1 MKQAGKQAGRV
12 KMMGNT
18 GIMGR
23 TKGLLRPLLV
33 MIFALNIA
41 CSAFA
46 SESEKI
52 MEVNLEIEA
61 YLEDSE
67 SRGDVSV
74 STGDT
79 TYRIRNIEVLNE
91 NEDWS
96 KAAPKISVEFKA
108 KKGYY
113 FGTVDEEMFSFE
125 GDEVTFVSAKVK
137 NNGSGMTLIF
147 TLGSDEDDLSVHGL
161 SWNEEDGFA
170 EWEENDNARVYQV
183 KLYRND
189 VAVGSTRMTKNT
201 TYDFSEATSK
211 SGRYRF
217 MVRAVGTG
225 SERGAWETS
234 EIWHVL
240 ADEDQD
246 LTGGMTASERSA
258 TTSVLPVT
266 DGKSAEGWEKDET
279 GWWYRY
285 ADGNYP
291 SSRWAKINGKWYFFD
306 ENGYMKTGWIKY
318 KTKWYYCDESGAMLT
333 GTKTPDGYSVG
344 ADGVWIS

>member
-1 MKQAGKQAGRV
+1 
-12 KMMGNT
+12 MMENE

-23 TKGLLRPLLV
+23 TKGFLRLLLV
-33 MIFALNIA
+33 MIFALNIVS
-41 CSAFA
+41 SAFA

-52 MEVNLEIEA
+52 TEVNLEIEA

-96 KAAPKISVEFKA
+96 KVAPKISVDFKA

-113 FGTVDEEMFSFE
+113 FGTADEEMFSFE

-137 NNGSGMTLIF
+137 NSGSGMTLIF

-170 EWEENDNARVYQV
+170 EWEENENARVYQV

-189 VAVGSTRMTKNT
+189 VAVGSTRTTKNT

-240 ADEDQD
+240 ADEDED
-246 LTGGMTASERSA
+246 LTGGMTASKLPA
-258 TTSVLPVT
+258 TTSLLPVVN
-266 DGKSAEGWEKDET
+266 GKSAECWEKDET

-291 SSRWAKINGKWYFFD
+291 SARWAKINGKWYFFD
-306 ENGYMKTGWIKY
+306 ENGYMKTGWVKY
-318 KTKWYYCDESGAMLT
+318 KSKWYYCDESGAMLS
-333 GTKTPDGYSVG
+333 GTTTPDGYLLG
-344 ADGVWIS
+344 ADGVWIP

>member
-1 MKQAGKQAGRV
+1 MEQAGKQAGRV
-12 KMMGNT
+12 KMMENE

-23 TKGLLRPLLV
+23 TKGFLRLLLV

-52 MEVNLEIEA
+52 TEVNLEIEA

-96 KAAPKISVEFKA
+96 KVAPKISVDFKA

-113 FGTVDEEMFSFE
+113 FGTADEEMFSFE

-137 NNGSGMTLIF
+137 NSGSGMTLIF

-189 VAVGSTRMTKNT
+189 VAVGSTRTTKNT

-240 ADEDQD
+240 ADEEED
-246 LTGGMTASERSA
+246 LTGGMTASKLPA
-258 TTSVLPVT
+258 TTSLLPVVN
-266 DGKSAEGWEKDET
+266 GKSAECWEKDET

-291 SSRWAKINGKWYFFD
+291 SARWAKINGKWYFFD
-306 ENGYMKTGWIKY
+306 ENGYMKTGWVKY
-318 KTKWYYCDESGAMLT
+318 KSKWYYCDESGAMLS
-333 GTKTPDGYSVG
+333 GTTTPDGYSLG
-344 ADGVWIS
+344 ADGVWIP

>member
-1 MKQAGKQAGRV
+1 MEQAGKQAGRV
-12 KMMGNT
+12 KMMENE

-23 TKGLLRPLLV
+23 TKGFLRLLLV

-52 MEVNLEIEA
+52 TEVNLEIEA

-96 KAAPKISVEFKA
+96 KVAPKISVDFKA

-113 FGTVDEEMFSFE
+113 FGTADEEMFSFE

-137 NNGSGMTLIF
+137 NSGSGMTLIF

-189 VAVGSTRMTKNT
+189 VAVGSTRTTKNT

-217 MVRAVGTG
+217 MVRAVGNG

-240 ADEDQD
+240 ADEEED
-246 LTGGMTASERSA
+246 LTGGMTASKLPA
-258 TTSVLPVT
+258 TTSLLPVVN
-266 DGKSAEGWEKDET
+266 GKSAECWEKDET

-291 SSRWAKINGKWYFFD
+291 SARWAKINGKWYFFD
-306 ENGYMKTGWIKY
+306 ENGYMKTGWVKY
-318 KTKWYYCDESGAMLT
+318 KSKWYYCDESGAMLS
-333 GTKTPDGYSVG
+333 GTTTPDGYSLG
-344 ADGVWIS
+344 ADGVWIP

>member
-113 FGTVDEEMFSFE
+113 FGTADEEMFSFE

-201 TYDFSEATSK
+201 TYDFSEWTVSL
-211 SGRYRF
+211 Y
-217 MVRAVGTG
+217 
-225 SERGAWETS
+225 GARCWNR
-234 EIWHVL
+234 V
-240 ADEDQD
+240 
-246 LTGGMTASERSA
+246 
-258 TTSVLPVT
+258 
-266 DGKSAEGWEKDET
+266 
-279 GWWYRY
+279 
-285 ADGNYP
+285 
-291 SSRWAKINGKWYFFD
+291 
-306 ENGYMKTGWIKY
+306 
-318 KTKWYYCDESGAMLT
+318 
-333 GTKTPDGYSVG
+333 
-344 ADGVWIS
+344 

>member
-1 MKQAGKQAGRV
+1 MEQAGKQAGRV
-12 KMMGNT
+12 KMMENE

-23 TKGLLRPLLV
+23 TKGFLRLLLV

-52 MEVNLEIEA
+52 TEVNLEIEA

-96 KAAPKISVEFKA
+96 KVAPKISVDFKA

-113 FGTVDEEMFSFE
+113 FGTADEEMFSFE

-137 NNGSGMTLIF
+137 NSGSGMTLIF

-189 VAVGSTRMTKNT
+189 VAVGSTRTTKNT

-240 ADEDQD
+240 ADEDED
-246 LTGGMTASERSA
+246 LTGGMTASKLPA
-258 TTSVLPVT
+258 TTSLLPVVN
-266 DGKSAEGWEKDET
+266 GKSAECWEKDET

-291 SSRWAKINGKWYFFD
+291 SARWAKINGKWYFFD
-306 ENGYMKTGWIKY
+306 ENGYMKTGWVKY
-318 KTKWYYCDESGAMLT
+318 KSKWYYCDESGAMLS
-333 GTKTPDGYSVG
+333 GTTTPDGYSLG
-344 ADGVWIS
+344 TDGVWIP

>member
-1 MKQAGKQAGRV
+1 
-12 KMMGNT
+12 MMENEE
-18 GIMGR
+18 IMGR
-23 TKGLLRPLLV
+23 TKGFLRLLLV

-52 MEVNLEIEA
+52 TEVNLEIEA

-96 KAAPKISVEFKA
+96 KVAPKISVDFKA

-113 FGTVDEEMFSFE
+113 FGTADEEMFSFE

-137 NNGSGMTLIF
+137 NSGSGMTLIF

-189 VAVGSTRMTKNT
+189 VAVGSTRTTKNT

-240 ADEDQD
+240 ADEEED
-246 LTGGMTASERSA
+246 LTGGMTASKLPA
-258 TTSVLPVT
+258 TTSLLPVVN
-266 DGKSAEGWEKDET
+266 GKSAECWEKDET

-291 SSRWAKINGKWYFFD
+291 SARWAKINGKWYFFD
-306 ENGYMKTGWIKY
+306 ENGYMKTGWVKY
-318 KTKWYYCDESGAMLT
+318 KSKWYYCDESGAMLS
-333 GTKTPDGYSVG
+333 GTTTPDGYSLG
-344 ADGVWIS
+344 ADGVWIP

>member
-1 MKQAGKQAGRV
+1 M
-12 KMMGNT
+12 
-18 GIMGR
+18 
-23 TKGLLRPLLV
+23 
-33 MIFALNIA
+33 
-41 CSAFA
+41 
-46 SESEKI
+46 
-52 MEVNLEIEA
+52 
-61 YLEDSE
+61 
-67 SRGDVSV
+67 
-74 STGDT
+74 
-79 TYRIRNIEVLNE
+79 
-91 NEDWS
+91 
-96 KAAPKISVEFKA
+96 
-108 KKGYY
+108 
-113 FGTVDEEMFSFE
+113 
-125 GDEVTFVSAKVK
+125 
-137 NNGSGMTLIF
+137 
-147 TLGSDEDDLSVHGL
+147 HGL

-258 TTSVLPVT
+258 ITSVLPVT

-285 ADGNYP
+285 ADDNYP

-318 KTKWYYCDESGAMLT
+318 KTNGITVTRVERCLLGQRRRTDIRWVQTECGFRKCRRYLCSARTVINVRKFSWKCCY
-333 GTKTPDGYSVG
+333 
-344 ADGVWIS
+344 

>member
-1 MKQAGKQAGRV
+1 
-12 KMMGNT
+12 MMENE

-23 TKGLLRPLLV
+23 TKGFLRLLLV

-52 MEVNLEIEA
+52 TEVNLEIEA

-96 KAAPKISVEFKA
+96 KVAPKISVDFKA

-113 FGTVDEEMFSFE
+113 FGTADEEMFSFE

-137 NNGSGMTLIF
+137 NSGSGMTLIF

-189 VAVGSTRMTKNT
+189 VAVGSTRTTKNT

-240 ADEDQD
+240 ADEDED
-246 LTGGMTASERSA
+246 LTGGMTASELPA
-258 TTSVLPVT
+258 TTSLLPVVN
-266 DGKSAEGWEKDET
+266 GKSAECWEKDET

-291 SSRWAKINGKWYFFD
+291 SARWAKINGKWYFFD
-306 ENGYMKTGWIKY
+306 ENGYMKTGWVKY
-318 KTKWYYCDESGAMLT
+318 KSKWYYCDESGAMLS
-333 GTKTPDGYSVG
+333 GTTTPDGYSLG
-344 ADGVWIS
+344 ADGVWIP

>member
-1 MKQAGKQAGRV
+1 MEQAGKQAGRV
-12 KMMGNT
+12 KMMENEE
-18 GIMGR
+18 IMGR
-23 TKGLLRPLLV
+23 TKGFLRLLLV

-52 MEVNLEIEA
+52 TEVNLEIEA

-96 KAAPKISVEFKA
+96 KVAPKISVDFKA

-113 FGTVDEEMFSFE
+113 FGTADEEMFSFE

-137 NNGSGMTLIF
+137 NSGSGMTLIF

-189 VAVGSTRMTKNT
+189 VAVGSTRTTKNT

-240 ADEDQD
+240 ADEEED
-246 LTGGMTASERSA
+246 LTGGMTASKLPA
-258 TTSVLPVT
+258 TTSLLPVVN
-266 DGKSAEGWEKDET
+266 GKSAECWEKDET

-291 SSRWAKINGKWYFFD
+291 SARWAKINGKWYFFD
-306 ENGYMKTGWIKY
+306 ENGYMKTGWVKY
-318 KTKWYYCDESGAMLT
+318 KSKWYYCDESGAMLS
-333 GTKTPDGYSVG
+333 GTTTPDGYSLG
-344 ADGVWIS
+344 ADGVWIP

>member
-1 MKQAGKQAGRV
+1 MEQAGKQAGRV
-12 KMMGNT
+12 KMMENEE
-18 GIMGR
+18 IMGR
-23 TKGLLRPLLV
+23 TKGFLRLLLV

-52 MEVNLEIEA
+52 TEVNLEIEA

-96 KAAPKISVEFKA
+96 KVAPKISVDFKA

-113 FGTVDEEMFSFE
+113 FGTADEEMFSFE

-137 NNGSGMTLIF
+137 NSGSGMTLIF

-189 VAVGSTRMTKNT
+189 VAVGSTRTTKNT

-240 ADEDQD
+240 ADEDED
-246 LTGGMTASERSA
+246 LTGGMTASKLPA
-258 TTSVLPVT
+258 TTSLLPVVN
-266 DGKSAEGWEKDET
+266 GKSAECWEKDET

-291 SSRWAKINGKWYFFD
+291 SARWAKINGKWYFFD
-306 ENGYMKTGWIKY
+306 ENGYMKTGWVKY
-318 KTKWYYCDESGAMLT
+318 KSKWYYCDESGAMLS
-333 GTKTPDGYSVG
+333 GTTTPDGYSLG
-344 ADGVWIS
+344 ADGVWIP

>member
-1 MKQAGKQAGRV
+1 
-12 KMMGNT
+12 
-18 GIMGR
+18 
-23 TKGLLRPLLV
+23 
-33 MIFALNIA
+33 
-41 CSAFA
+41 
-46 SESEKI
+46 
-52 MEVNLEIEA
+52 
-61 YLEDSE
+61 
-67 SRGDVSV
+67 
-74 STGDT
+74 
-79 TYRIRNIEVLNE
+79 
-91 NEDWS
+91 
-96 KAAPKISVEFKA
+96 
-108 KKGYY
+108 
-113 FGTVDEEMFSFE
+113 MFSFE
-125 GDEVTFVSAKVK
+125 GDEITFVSAKVK

-258 TTSVLPVT
+258 ITSVLPVT

-333 GTKTPDGYSVG
+333 GTETPDGYSVG
-344 ADGVWIS
+344 ADGGWIS

>member
-1 MKQAGKQAGRV
+1 M
-12 KMMGNT
+12 
-18 GIMGR
+18 
-23 TKGLLRPLLV
+23 
-33 MIFALNIA
+33 
-41 CSAFA
+41 
-46 SESEKI
+46 
-52 MEVNLEIEA
+52 
-61 YLEDSE
+61 
-67 SRGDVSV
+67 SV

-113 FGTVDEEMFSFE
+113 FGTADEEMFSFE
-125 GDEVTFVSAKVK
+125 GDEITFVSAKVK

-258 TTSVLPVT
+258 ITSVLPVT

-333 GTKTPDGYSVG
+333 GTETPDGYSVG

>member
-1 MKQAGKQAGRV
+1 MIE
-12 KMMGNT
+12 NE

-23 TKGLLRPLLV
+23 TKGFLRLLLV

-52 MEVNLEIEA
+52 TEVNLEIEA

-96 KAAPKISVEFKA
+96 KVAPKISVDFKA

-113 FGTVDEEMFSFE
+113 FGTADEEMFSFE

-137 NNGSGMTLIF
+137 NSGSGMTLIF

-189 VAVGSTRMTKNT
+189 VAVGSTRTTKNT

-240 ADEDQD
+240 ADEDED
-246 LTGGMTASERSA
+246 LTGGMTASKLPA
-258 TTSVLPVT
+258 TTSLLPVVN
-266 DGKSAEGWEKDET
+266 GKSAECWEKDET

-291 SSRWAKINGKWYFFD
+291 SARWAKINGKWYFFD
-306 ENGYMKTGWIKY
+306 ENGYMKTGWVKY
-318 KTKWYYCDESGAMLT
+318 KSKWYYCDESGAMLS
-333 GTKTPDGYSVG
+333 GTTTPDGYSLG
-344 ADGVWIS
+344 ADGVWIP

>member
-1 MKQAGKQAGRV
+1 
-12 KMMGNT
+12 MMENE

-23 TKGLLRPLLV
+23 TKGFLRLLLV

-52 MEVNLEIEA
+52 TEVNLEIEA

-96 KAAPKISVEFKA
+96 KVAPKISVDFKA

-113 FGTVDEEMFSFE
+113 FGTADEEMFSFE

-137 NNGSGMTLIF
+137 NSGSGMTLIF

-189 VAVGSTRMTKNT
+189 VAVGSTRTTKNT

-240 ADEDQD
+240 ADEEED
-246 LTGGMTASERSA
+246 LTGGMTASKLPA
-258 TTSVLPVT
+258 TTSLLPVVN
-266 DGKSAEGWEKDET
+266 GKSAECWEKDET

-291 SSRWAKINGKWYFFD
+291 SARWAKINGKWYFFD
-306 ENGYMKTGWIKY
+306 ENGYMKTGWVKY
-318 KTKWYYCDESGAMLT
+318 KSKWYYCDESGAMLS
-333 GTKTPDGYSVG
+333 GTTTPDGYSLG
-344 ADGVWIS
+344 ADGVWIP